1 MTWTTRPRS
10 EFGRLAAIRR
20 GAGASLLLLHG
31 VGLRAEAWNVQIDVL
46 ARHFL
51 VIAPDMPGHGESP
64 ALDDPSTLAAYT
76 DCIAAAL
83 SGPVLVAG
91 HSMGAMIAL
100 DLAIRYPELLRGVA
114 AVNAIYRRT
123 SKAAA
128 AVRERAAGLN
138 DQSVADPS
146 GTLHRWFGDAPSQE
160 ADACRAWLTSV
171 SPKSYK
177 AAYRVFAEE
186 DGPADADLRHLACP
200 ALFLTGANE
209 PNSTPEMSR
218 AMAARTPEGQ
228 VNIIA
233 GAAHMMPMTHP
244 TEVNAALIGFFAACR
259 Q

>member
-10 EFGRLAAIRR
+10 EFGKLAAIRR

-31 VGLRAEAWNVQIDVL
+31 VGLRAEAWNAQIDVL
-46 ARHFL
+46 ARQFL
-51 VIAPDMPGHGESP
+51 VIAPDMPGHGESA

-76 DCIAAAL
+76 DCVAMAL
-83 SGPVLVAG
+83 SGPALVAG

-100 DLAIRYPELLRGVA
+100 DLAIRYPQRICGVA

-123 SKAAA
+123 SKAAH

-138 DQSVADPS
+138 DHSVADPS
-146 GTLHRWFGDAPSQE
+146 GTLHRWFGDAPSPE
-160 ADACRAWLTSV
+160 ADACRTWLNSV
-171 SPKSYK
+171 SPESYK

-186 DGPADADLRHLACP
+186 DGPADADLRRLACP

-209 PNSTPEMSR
+209 PNSTPEMSK
-218 AMAARTPEGQ
+218 AMAARAPQGEAS
-228 VNIIA
+228 IIA

-244 TEVNAALIGFFAACR
+244 AEVNAALIGFFAACH